1 MSKQTQANL
10 LLLLAAFVWGF
21 AFVAQRQGM
30 LHLGP
35 FTFNGIRFV
44 LGTLSLLPLLVIF
57 KPTKSQN
64 LTSYRLFIDGT
75 LAGLALFVAASLQQS
90 GMVYTTAGNAGFI
103 TSLYIVFVPLIGLLF
118 SQGSNSRIWISVGIA
133 MIGFYL
139 LSVGKEVKIQQG
151 DLLVFISAIFWAIHL
166 IILSMVAP
174 RHDFRKLAIIQYS
187 FVALA
192 SLVVAIMVENPNV
205 YAVKQAAIPLL
216 YAGIVSVGIGFTL
229 QLLAQR
235 YARADHAA
243 LILSL
248 EAVFAALGG
257 WIILNETTSF
267 RGMAGCV
274 LILLGVA
281 YSQIKKRDF
290 TA

>member
-57 KPTKSQN
+57 KPAKSQN

-139 LSVGKEVKIQQG
+139 LSVGKEIKIQQG

-192 SLVVAIMVENPNV
+192 SLVVAIMVENPVV
-205 YAVKQAAIPLL
+205 YAVKQAAFPLL

-281 YSQIKKRDF
+281 YSQMKKRDF

>member
-57 KPTKSQN
+57 KPAKSQN

-90 GMVYTTAGNAGFI
+90 GIVYTTAGNAGFI

-139 LSVGKEVKIQQG
+139 LSVGKEIKIQQG

-192 SLVVAIMVENPNV
+192 SLVVAIMVENPVV
-205 YAVKQAAIPLL
+205 YAVKQAAFPLL

-281 YSQIKKRDF
+281 YSQMKKRDF

>member
-192 SLVVAIMVENPNV
+192 SLVVAIMVENPVV
-205 YAVKQAAIPLL
+205 YAVKQAAFPLL